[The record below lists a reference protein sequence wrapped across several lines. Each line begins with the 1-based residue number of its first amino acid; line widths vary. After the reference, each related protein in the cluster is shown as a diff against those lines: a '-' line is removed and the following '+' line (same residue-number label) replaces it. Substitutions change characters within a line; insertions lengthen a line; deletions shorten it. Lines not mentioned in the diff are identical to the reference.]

1 MTASPGIPRA
11 RIMPSGCTRDGVTTS
26 PPRPLRRG
34 AVVEHASPAQV
45 TRYARCADNGLD
57 PGVHLRL
64 EKGSD
69 VL

>member
-11 RIMPSGCTRDGVTTS
+11 RIMPSADSGMMA
-26 PPRPLRRG
+26 RP
-34 AVVEHASPAQV
+34 S
-45 TRYARCADNGLD
+45 D

-64 EKGSD
+64 VTGSD